1 MATSLSS
8 MGGMGGSCGLQQRDP
23 ATAAAYPS
31 YMFAHHGAD
40 PLSSL
45 QSSYNQHQRAAAAAA
60 ACSAAQASSVAA
72 SAHSYAAATSA
83 HAQTGNNPHDFLFVL
98 LSIAFESFRRKSV
111 FETKHQN
118 VKRFVHVSHQMLY
131 IV

>member
-60 ACSAAQASSVAA
+60 ACSAAQQASSAVA
-72 SAHSYAAATSA
+72 AHSYTNA
-83 HAQTGNNPHDFLFVL
+83 HAQTGTDSFLL
-98 LSIAFESFRRKSV
+98 LFIYNKVSISNGLLIKDEG
-111 FETKHQN
+111 ETKITRLTHHIQ
-118 VKRFVHVSHQMLY
+118 RYCYF
-131 IV
+131 

>member
-45 QSSYNQHQRAAAAAA
+45 QSSYNHQRAAAAAA
-60 ACSAAQASSVAA
+60 ACSAAQASSVA
-72 SAHSYAAATSA
+72 SAHSYAAATGA
-83 HAQTGNNPHDFLFVL
+83 HGQTG
-98 LSIAFESFRRKSV
+98 
-111 FETKHQN
+111 Q
-118 VKRFVHVSHQMLY
+118 
-131 IV
+131 

>member
-45 QSSYNQHQRAAAAAA
+45 QSSYNQQRAAAAAA
-60 ACSAAQASSVAA
+60 ACSAAQASSV
-72 SAHSYAAATSA
+72 SAHSYAAATGG
-83 HAQTGNNPHDFLFVL
+83 HGQTGRHP
-98 LSIAFESFRRKSV
+98 FR
-111 FETKHQN
+111 TN
-118 VKRFVHVSHQMLY
+118 VARPQLCASSLTTRYLRQTSL
-131 IV
+131 

>member
-1 MATSLSS
+1 MNLPLFSSMATSLSS
-8 MGGMGGSCGLQQRDP
+8 MGGMSGSCGLQQRDP

-60 ACSAAQASSVAA
+60 ACSAAHQQASSAAAAA
-72 SAHSYAAATSA
+72 SAHGYPSASSA
-83 HAQTGNNPHDFLFVL
+83 HAQTG
-98 LSIAFESFRRKSV
+98 
-111 FETKHQN
+111 Q
-118 VKRFVHVSHQMLY
+118 
-131 IV
+131 

>member
-1 MATSLSS
+1 MKIIVVGPAEGNETNRHIFFICDSSMATSLSS

-83 HAQTGNNPHDFLFVL
+83 HAQTG
-98 LSIAFESFRRKSV
+98 
-111 FETKHQN
+111 
-118 VKRFVHVSHQMLY
+118 
-131 IV
+131 